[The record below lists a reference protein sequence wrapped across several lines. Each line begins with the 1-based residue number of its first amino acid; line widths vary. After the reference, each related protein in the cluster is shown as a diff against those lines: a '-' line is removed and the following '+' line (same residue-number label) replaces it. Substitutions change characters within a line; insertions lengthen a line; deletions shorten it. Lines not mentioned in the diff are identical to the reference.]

1 MEIQKLHIYRPANIP
16 TQYQKEESASNK
28 VSTSSFSATEEL
40 IVAQPITV
48 ERPSSLLS
56 PEEQQF
62 FLQQFPSMQQFLQE
76 YFAFDQNGNLKPIDP
91 GIGTLVDV
99 RL

>member
-1 MEIQKLHIYRPANIP
+1 MEIQKLHIYRSANIP
-16 TQYQKEESASNK
+16 TQNQEEGSISSK
-28 VSTSSFSATEEL
+28 VSTSSSSVTDEL
-40 IVAQPITV
+40 IVARPITV

-56 PEEQQF
+56 PEEKQF

>member
-1 MEIQKLHIYRPANIP
+1 MEIQKLHIYRPANLP
-16 TQYQKEESASNK
+16 TRSQKEEAISNK
-28 VSTSSFSATEEL
+28 VFASSPSSDEEL
-40 IVAQPITV
+40 IVAQPMTV

>member
-16 TQYQKEESASNK
+16 TQSQKEGSITSKISTPSASP
-28 VSTSSFSATEEL
+28 SDEL